1 MASDNGSQEKAAV
14 EARVI
19 GRSVQEQIP
28 LEQAGMLG
36 HDMGSVLFF
45 TARADEEIEPWGQN
59 VKLRDQQLRSFISQ
73 EPTFASALGMVAA
86 RNATFSWKLEGP
98 EVQVKRYSRI
108 LQTANFGKGWAH
120 LMAQISIDLATQ
132 DSGAFIEVIRMADS
146 EKSPVVGLNALDAAR
161 CYPTGVDEVPV
172 IYLDRLGHYHW
183 LKWYQIIHLTE
194 IPATYEG
201 LPGLQYCTLTRAMRA
216 CRIMRDIGIYLSEK
230 IGGRNAR
237 AVTLVKGVTPEQ
249 IEAAWNQ
256 HRLRSD
262 SAGLLRYSQP
272 LLVGAID
279 PKAEIGFQTLE
290 IASLPDG
297 FDLDLS
303 MKQYIGQL
311 AMAFM
316 VDYQEFAPLP
326 GGGLGTSAQSE
337 VLHMKSRGKGPG
349 LFMKLVA
356 EALNFA
362 VLPESVQFLWD
373 DQDPDA
379 DKAAVET
386 GKLRAESRALRIESG
401 ELTIEVARKIA
412 FEEGD
417 LSKEMLDALEAREAI
432 EEDRVDEPLPS
443 EEIDA
448 IATGEATPEA
458 QETTAGEDVLEE
470 GEKTSDDRAGTP
482 AVEEARLETEQE
494 IADAIEQAFAI
505 AHERL
510 MHRVGA

>member
-1 MASDNGSQEKAAV
+1 MAMSSSNGSHEKAAV
-14 EARVI
+14 ESRVLD
-19 GRSVQEQIP
+19 RSVQEQIP
-28 LEQAGMLG
+28 IEQAGLLG

-45 TARADEEIEPWGQN
+45 AARADEEIEPWGQN
-59 VKLRDQQLRSFISQ
+59 VKLRDQHLRAFIPQ
-73 EPTFASALGMVAA
+73 EPTFASALAMIAA

-98 EVQVKRYSRI
+98 EVQVKRYSRV
-108 LQTANFGKGWAH
+108 LQAANFGKGWAH
-120 LMAQISIDLATQ
+120 LMTQVTIDLATQ
-132 DSGAFIEVIRMADS
+132 DSGAFIEVIRATDS
-146 EKSPVVGLNALDAAR
+146 ERAQVIGLNALDAAR
-161 CYPTGVDEVPV
+161 CYATGVDEVPV
-172 IYLDRLGHYHW
+172 IYLDRLGRYHW
-183 LKWYQIIHLTE
+183 LKWYQVLHLTE
-194 IPATYEG
+194 VPATHEG

-230 IGGRNAR
+230 IGGRNTR
-237 AVTLVKGVTPEQ
+237 AVTLVKGVTPSQ
-249 IEAAWNQ
+249 IEEAATQ
-256 HRLRSD
+256 AHLRQD
-262 SAGLLRYSQP
+262 SSGLLRYSMP

-279 PKAEIGFQTLE
+279 PKAEIGFDTLE
-290 IASLPDG
+290 VASLPDG

-362 VLPESVQFLWD
+362 VLPESLQFLWD

-379 DKAAVET
+379 DRQAVET
-386 GKLRAESRALRIESG
+386 SKLRAESRKIRIESG
-401 ELTIEVARKIA
+401 ELTVEVARKVA
-412 FEEGD
+412 YEEGD
-417 LSKEMLDALEAREAI
+417 LSKELLDALEAIEA
-432 EEDRVDEPLPS
+432 DTAAEPLPS

-470 GEKTSDDRAGTP
+470 GEKARDDRAGTS

-494 IADAIEQAFAI
+494 IANAIEQAFAI

-510 MHRVGA
+510 MRHVGA

>member
-1 MASDNGSQEKAAV
+1 MSDNGTEKAAV
-14 EARVI
+14 DGRVLD
-19 GRSVQEQIP
+19 RSVQQQIP
-28 LEQAGMLG
+28 LEQAGILG
-36 HDMGSVLFF
+36 HDMGSILFF

-59 VKLRDQQLRSFISQ
+59 VKLRDQQLRAFIPQ
-73 EPTFASALGMVAA
+73 EPTFSSALGMVAA

-98 EVQVKRYSRI
+98 ETQVRRYSKV
-108 LQTANFGKGWAH
+108 LQTANFGRGWAH

-132 DSGAFIEVIRMADS
+132 DSGAFVEIIRTGESERAPVI
-146 EKSPVVGLNALDAAR
+146 GLNALDAAR

-172 IYLDRLGHYHW
+172 IYLDRLGRYHW
-183 LKWYQIIHLTE
+183 LKWFQVLHLTE
-194 IPATYEG
+194 MPATYEG

-230 IGGRNAR
+230 VGGRNAR

-249 IEAAWNQ
+249 IENAWNQ
-256 HRLRSD
+256 SKLRSD

-349 LFMKLVA
+349 LFMKIIA

-362 VLPESVQFLWD
+362 VLPESVQFIWD

-379 DKAAVET
+379 DKLAVET
-386 GKLRAESRALRIESG
+386 SKTRAEARKLRIESG
-401 ELTIEVARKIA
+401 ELTVGVARHIA
-412 FEEGD
+412 YEEGD
-417 LSKEMLDALEAREAI
+417 LSKEMLDALEAREVV
-432 EEDRVDEPLPS
+432 EQDEVTEPLPS
-443 EEIDA
+443 EELDVM
-448 IATGEATPEA
+448 ATGEATPEA
-458 QETTAGEDVLEE
+458 QETSAGEDIQQE
-470 GEKTSDDRAGTP
+470 GEKATDDRAGTP
-482 AVEEARLETEQE
+482 AVEESRIEVEREVAE
-494 IADAIEQAFAI
+494 AIEQAFAI
-505 AHERL
+505 ARERL
-510 MHRVGA
+510 ARHVGI